1 MKKVD
6 FFCLFGMYMFEMS
19 LILIGISFNLR
30 IKKFCFIFILKYDE
44 LIIVNLNDNYFV
56 DIKRFLKIYNL

>member
-1 MKKVD
+1 
-6 FFCLFGMYMFEMS
+6 MYLIEMS